1 MEALG
6 SLDMKYPKISPVC
19 LLKKELGLLDRGVDL
34 FFFFPQCLGTNG
46 WRTCFKIP
54 GPWNTFLSV
63 SESTIQSLS
72 RV

>member
-34 FFFFPQCLGTNG
+34 FFFFP
-46 WRTCFKIP
+46 P
-54 GPWNTFLSV
+54 M
-63 SESTIQSLS
+63 S
-72 RV
+72 RNKWMENLF